1 MKKMCFLFF
10 AAAALL
16 TAADALAQA
25 SYVRKRLEPK
35 FFMPED
41 AKVQPEKLPMPR
53 YTKGAETTIKEA
65 NYRDSEKE
73 EEPAEIYDSAVEDEA
88 ETDDSMPLYQ
98 QKYDDYSRDL
108 EHINNT
114 GQIPENRTLNED
126 LGAMDSE
133 RRVTVAKKPYQV
145 REVKAKFDKALEES
159 LNSN

>member
-1 MKKMCFLFF
+1 MFSFF
-10 AAAALL
+10 AAAVLL

-65 NYRDSEKE
+65 NYRDSETE
-73 EEPAEIYDSAVEDEA
+73 EGQAEIYDSAVEDEA

-98 QKYDDYSRDL
+98 QNMTIIRETWNIL
-108 EHINNT
+108 T
-114 GQIPENRTLNED
+114 IPD
-126 LGAMDSE
+126 
-133 RRVTVAKKPYQV
+133 
-145 REVKAKFDKALEES
+145 KFPKTKR
-159 LNSN
+159 